1 MSACKGI
8 LDGGGTN
15 SFWDSPA
22 SLNVA
27 APGGNPLH
35 PPYEGAIGLWVQ
47 AALDDLIASACEFR
61 VARFVWPIRDQSPS
75 KTGLHARHA
84 LLERFEHGCHD
95 AGDGNAHEPQDSEE
109 YRVRPARPIDS
120 DCRELVSD
128 CRCDEPTAHHHSA

>member
-1 MSACKGI
+1 VENSAGPAMSALVRLVADRLGSSNAVVRKQACKEV

-15 SFWDSPA
+15 SFWDGPA

-27 APGGNPLH
+27 ASGGNPLH
-35 PPYEGAIGLWVQ
+35 PLYEGAIGLWVQ
-47 AALDDLIASACEFR
+47 AALYDLIASACEFR

-95 AGDGNAHEPQDSEE
+95 AGDGNAHEP
-109 YRVRPARPIDS
+109 
-120 DCRELVSD
+120 
-128 CRCDEPTAHHHSA
+128 